1 MKQLLVRKG
10 QVIVESVPEPK
21 VSPNNVL
28 INIHYSCVSPGT
40 EMTTV
45 KGSGEPIYKRT
56 S

>member
-45 KGSGEPIYKRT
+45 KGSGRT
-56 S
+56 DLQKTS